1 MEPRQAEFAAV
12 FEEHFDYV
20 YRIVSGFFRQS
31 EDVEDIVAET
41 FMQLW
46 QMWDDVEQEK
56 LKQLLRV
63 ISRRRVYDLLRKKYK
78 VSLTEIADNFIDE
91 SENEQEG
98 HPGRHTAA
106 LEKID
111 QCVAQLSEREQF
123 LFELKYKRNLSF
135 GEIAKELE
143 LTLNNVKVIN
153 NRLLKK
159 IKQAIWQT

>member
-56 LKQLLRV
+56 LKQ
-63 ISRRRVYDLLRKKYK
+63 S
-78 VSLTEIADNFIDE
+78 F
-91 SENEQEG
+91 
-98 HPGRHTAA
+98 PAA
-106 LEKID
+106 GFMTCCARSTK
-111 QCVAQLSEREQF
+111 F
-123 LFELKYKRNLSF
+123 H
-135 GEIAKELE
+135 
-143 LTLNNVKVIN
+143 
-153 NRLLKK
+153 
-159 IKQAIWQT
+159 